1 MTPRRIEALLLTL
14 AALFVVTGAV
24 VLHLTAPLEALK
36 LWHLAALVGVWT
48 VVWGA
53 TYLLLRARLP
63 EGDLLI
69 LPPVALMTGWGLL
82 LLARVA
88 PNFLPRQIFWLVIGS
103 TALCTVALLPRLS
116 RWLRRYRYTFLFG
129 GLALLAATLAF
140 GVNPS
145 GYGARLWLG
154 LFGFYFQPS
163 EILKV
168 LLVVYLAAYLT
179 DRRELPGEGGLRLW
193 PAVLGPMLLM
203 VGLALILLAWQD
215 DMGAALLYYLTF
227 LALIYLAWGR
237 WQHVLIGVLLFLP
250 IAVAGSLLS
259 SQVALRVGIWL
270 DPWAPEQA
278 DRAFQILQ
286 SLFAQAAGGLL
297 GQGPGLGRPYL
308 IPAVHTDFVYASLVE
323 EYGTVGALGLLA
335 LMAFFVQRGLRL
347 ASRSKSPFEALLGG
361 GLAALLA
368 IQTWVIVAGNVKLI
382 PITGVT
388 LPFLSYGGSSLVT
401 TMLIVGL
408 LLNFTA
414 PHPLPLAL
422 SLPTKRSLPP
432 LRRMVIRLSTALMLL
447 LGSAALATGTWT
459 VVRAEALRAYPTNA
473 QRILDELQIRRGRI
487 LDRRGQLLADIT
499 VDDEGFVDR
508 IYPVPE
514 AAPVLGYATLDY
526 GTAGIED
533 TCAAALRGE
542 VDRSPWEGVMDG
554 LLHRPVEGRTV
565 RLTLDAR
572 LQQEAQALLAQR
584 EGAIVLIDARTGEIL
599 ALASAPTYDPALVE
613 ERWEA
618 LRDDPGSPLLNRA
631 TQALAQPGAA
641 LETIILSA
649 LFEEGSA
656 PPPPPLPLD
665 EPVRVDDARLTCRE
679 EPGGESWADALRAAC
694 PAPFA
699 KVAVDTLDEGPLERA
714 FFRWG
719 LTRAPSIGIPTISS
733 DWNDLEFDPA
743 LESIG
748 QGSLLITPLQLA
760 GVAATLGNGGVR
772 PPLHLIDSEQRG
784 CVTTAQGLGTP
795 VIDAETAAI
804 LREMWSPY
812 GSAIGHLS
820 TALAGPERQLAWF
833 VGLNS
838 ATVPRYA
845 IAVMLENP
853 AASEDAASIGS
864 RLLQRAVAP

>member
-1 MTPRRIEALLLTL
+1 MTTRRAESLLPIL
-14 AALFVVTGAV
+14 AALFVLIGAV
-24 VLHLTAPLEALK
+24 VLHLTEPMEALE
-36 LWHLAALVGVWT
+36 LWHLVALVAVWSS
-48 VVWGA
+48 VWGGSYA
-53 TYLLLRARLP
+53 LLRARLP
-63 EGDLLI
+63 ESDLLI

-88 PNFLPRQIFWLVIGS
+88 PNFLPRQLFWLVIGS
-103 TALCTVALLPRLS
+103 VALCTIALLPRLS

-154 LFGFYFQPS
+154 LFDFYFQPS

-179 DRRELPGEGGLRLW
+179 DRRELPREGGLRLW

-237 WQHVLIGVLLFLP
+237 WQHVLAGISLFVP
-250 IAVAGSLLS
+250 IAVAGGLLS
-259 SQVALRVGIWL
+259 SRVALRVGIWL

-368 IQTWVIVAGNVKLI
+368 IQTWVIVGGNTKLI

-401 TMLIVGL
+401 SMLIVGL
-408 LLNFTA
+408 LLNLTA

-422 SLPTKRSLPP
+422 SLPTKRNLPP
-432 LRRMVIRLSTALMLL
+432 LRQMVIHLSTALILL
-447 LGSAALATGTWT
+447 FASAAAATGTWT

-473 QRILDELQIRRGRI
+473 QRILEELQIRRGRI
-487 LDRRGQLLADIT
+487 VDRRGQVLADIR
-499 VDDEGFVDR
+499 VDADGFVER

-533 TCAAALRGE
+533 ACEAALRGE
-542 VDRSPWEGVMDG
+542 VDRSPWQAVVDG
-554 LLHRPVEGRTV
+554 LLHRPAEGRTV

-572 LQQEAQALLAQR
+572 LQQEAQALLAHRQ
-584 EGAIVLIDARTGEIL
+584 GAAVLVDARTGEIL
-599 ALASAPTYDPALVE
+599 ALASAPTYDPARVGE
-613 ERWEA
+613 TWEA

-631 TQALAQPGAA
+631 TQALAQPGAS
-641 LETIILSA
+641 LETVVLSTLLEA
-649 LFEEGSA
+649 ENVPA
-656 PPPPPLPLD
+656 PPLPL
-665 EPVRVDDARLTCRE
+665 EESVSVDGMSLTCRQA
-679 EPGGESWADALRAAC
+679 PGEESWSAALRAAC

-699 KVAVDTLDEGPLERA
+699 EAATTYLETGELGQA
-714 FFRWG
+714 FSRWG
-719 LTRAPSIGIPTISS
+719 LTRAPRVGIPTVSS
-733 DWNDLEFDPA
+733 DWNDLEMDPA

-748 QGSLLITPLQLA
+748 QGSLLVTPLQMA
-760 GVAATLGNGGVR
+760 GVAAALGNGGVR
-772 PPLHLIDSEQRG
+772 PPLHLIADEQRG
-784 CVTTAQGLGTP
+784 CVATTQGAGRP
-795 VIDAETAAI
+795 VVEPAI
-804 LREMWSPY
+804 ATTLRQMWAPY

-820 TALAGPERQLAWF
+820 TALAGPERELTWF
-833 VGLNS
+833 LGLNS

-845 IAVMLENP
+845 VVVMLENP
-853 AASEDAASIGS
+853 VTSADAASIGS